1 MAQTT
6 RFFGLAL
13 IALGIVGY
21 VATDAVSITA
31 LIPAFFGVVL
41 VILGWLARNERHRK
55 HAMHVAAI
63 VGLLGLLG
71 AVRGLSGLF
80 AMLSGGEVQRPAAAV
95 SQSIM
100 AILMGIFVG
109 LCVRS
114 FIEARRTRIAKG

>member
-1 MAQTT
+1 MARTT
-6 RFFGLAL
+6 RFFGIAL
-13 IALGIVGY
+13 IAVGIVGY

-71 AVRGLSGLF
+71 AVRGFSGLF
-80 AMLSGGEVQRPAAAV
+80 AMLAGGEVQRPAAAV

-109 LCVRS
+109 LCARS
-114 FIEARRTRIAKG
+114 FIEARRAPIAKG